1 MTKLGGAMSVGLT
14 LPIAAFGASAVK
26 SSMDAESA
34 LANLEAVLAST
45 GGVAGVTLD
54 ELTGNAA
61 ALQKITKFS
70 DEAVMASQGMLLT
83 FTNIGKDIFPDA
95 TMATLD
101 MAEKFGMDASQ
112 AAITLGKALN
122 DPVSGVTAL
131 RRIGVML
138 TDDQEAQIKSFMAVN
153 DVASAQAII
162 MKELQVEIGGVAE
175 AAGATTAGS
184 FEQFKN
190 QLDDMK
196 ETIGTAL
203 IPVLVRFMEAITP
216 LIEKFAA
223 MSPEMQNTII
233 AVIAVVA
240 ALGPIITI
248 VGSIVTAIGAIAP
261 VVSAIAGAVA
271 AAAGPI
277 LIIAAAVAMLYLAW
291 KTNFFGIR
299 DTLTAVWESI
309 KLIFAAFKAAFNGDW
324 YQFGVLLRQAWDV
337 IWNLIVQR
345 VGNAWTAI
353 VNAVKNI
360 IAGVK
365 AAFQIDW
372 SELGKKIIDG
382 IINGIKNGI
391 GAVVNAVKNMVS
403 AAKSAASGF
412 LGIKSPSTVFQG
424 YGNQMSSGLAK
435 GMGSPVK
442 PNSYSPASSKAG
454 NNITIN
460 VTNPKGETSEESVR
474 KTLKSLSYLGVV
486 S

>member
-1 MTKLGGAMSVGLT
+1 
-14 LPIAAFGASAVK
+14 
-26 SSMDAESA
+26 
-34 LANLEAVLAST
+34 
-45 GGVAGVTLD
+45 
-54 ELTGNAA
+54 
-61 ALQKITKFS
+61 
-70 DEAVMASQGMLLT
+70 
-83 FTNIGKDIFPDA
+83 
-95 TMATLD
+95 
-101 MAEKFGMDASQ
+101 
-112 AAITLGKALN
+112 
-122 DPVSGVTAL
+122 
-131 RRIGVML
+131 ML
-138 TDDQEAQIKSFMAVN
+138 TDEQEAQIKGFMAVN
-153 DVASAQAII
+153 DVASAQALI
-162 MKELQVEIGGVAE
+162 MQELQTEIGGVAE
-175 AAGATTAGS
+175 AAGATTSGS

-240 ALGPIITI
+240 ALGPVVTI
-248 VGSIVTAIGAIAP
+248 AGSIVTAIGAIAP
-261 VVSAIAGAVA
+261 VVATIAGAVA

-277 LIIAAAVAMLYLAW
+277 LLIAAAVAMLYLAW

-345 VGNAWTAI
+345 VGSAWTAI
-353 VNAVKNI
+353 TGAIKNI
-360 IAGVK
+360 IAGIK
-365 AAFQIDW
+365 AAFTIDW

-391 GAVVNAVKNMVS
+391 GAVVNAVKNMVA
-403 AAKSAASGF
+403 AAKAAASGF

-424 YGNQMSSGLAK
+424 YGNQMSTGLAK

-442 PNSYSPASSKAG
+442 SNYAAPASSKAG

-460 VTNPKGETSEESVR
+460 VTNPKSETSEESVR
-474 KTLKSLSYLGVV
+474 KTLKSLSYLGVT
-486 S
+486 